1 MSKALKSGQ
10 WCKPRNEQEW
20 KAILD
25 LAGVLGV
32 YAEPHDALYD
42 NYPCVWSNGSGRVS
56 QCRNEP
62 CHKTCLVSVPDFLA
76 GMYATAKETNIAP
89 AEAEADLRRR
99 LKFMEDTIASLD
111 ASPDELVGVRQLR
124 LQRSSLGITDI
135 NTRLSKLEAAFNEHL
150 VKERENK
157 SRIKRH
163 RLFLR
168 NDPLIMKEVMKL
180 SGWDMV
186 IDTKASPKDI
196 PFEVALAYL
205 KAGRKVTQA
214 HWDDDTY
221 LTVEH
226 GCIIVSTVRCRAF
239 DSPDDA
245 MKAILANDWLVL
257 PE

>member
-1 MSKALKSGQ
+1 
-10 WCKPRNEQEW
+10 
-20 KAILD
+20 
-25 LAGVLGV
+25 
-32 YAEPHDALYD
+32 
-42 NYPCVWSNGSGRVS
+42 
-56 QCRNEP
+56 
-62 CHKTCLVSVPDFLA
+62 VSVPDFIA
-76 GMYATAKETNIAP
+76 GMYALAEQSKPETMIIP
-89 AEAEADLRRR
+89 PTGSFTDRYFQGTDPIPSETEADLRRR

-168 NDPLIMKEVMKL
+168 NDPLIMKEGMKL